1 MEYPKYRLFDSINHQ
16 LKNFPKENTLNA
28 KINGEWK
35 SFSSQYIHD
44 ITNKLAA
51 ALYQKN
57 ISGKNFTVE
66 ACDKI
71 AIISANRPEW
81 VFVDLAVQKTGAV
94 LIPIYPT
101 TGEKELA
108 FILNESEAK
117 YIFVGDA
124 GLLDKVKSVNSPH
137 LKDIYSFDTLEGCKH
152 YSELVNEATDS
163 SISDIIQYAETIP
176 HTHIATII
184 YTSGTTGVPKGVMLA
199 HENIVSNIYFSKA
212 SFPFPDQPQTRVLS
226 FLPLNHI
233 FEKMITYLY
242 LFSGIGIYYAE
253 SIEKIGDNLKELKV
267 DGFTTVPRLLEKV
280 YEKIM
285 AKGNELTGFKRSLF
299 FWSVNIGKQYDIN
312 KSGGF
317 LYDLKLKIA
326 NALIFTKWR
335 EALGGNISFIITGGA
350 AASEKL
356 LRIFNAAKI
365 PIYEGYGP
373 TENSPV
379 ICVNRFTKGGSEL
392 GTVGP
397 PIDGIEVKLAEDN
410 EILVKGASV
419 MRGYYK
425 RQDLTDDVIKDG
437 WLYTGDIG
445 TWIDNKYIK
454 ITDRKKELLK
464 TSGGKYV
471 APQPIENKLKE
482 SRFIEQVIVV
492 GDDKKFVSAL
502 IVPSFTALQ
511 SWVKEK
517 EIDISTDNA
526 SIIKSKD
533 VIDLIQHEI
542 DRANINFNHVEQVK
556 KFALLPAEWSIEG
569 GEMTPKLSLKRKI
582 ILEKYSHYIDNI
594 YE

>member
-1 MEYPKYRLFDSINHQ
+1 MEYPKYRLFDSINYQ
-16 LKNFPKENTLNA
+16 LSNFPKDNTLNA
-28 KINGEWK
+28 KIDGAWK
-35 SFSSQYIHD
+35 SFSSQYIND

-51 ALYQKN
+51 ALAQKN
-57 ISGKNFTVE
+57 ISGKDFTVE
-66 ACDKI
+66 NSDKI

-81 VFVDLAVQKTGAV
+81 VFVDLAVQKTGAI

-108 FILNESEAK
+108 FILNEVEAK

-124 GLLDKVKSVNSPH
+124 ALYAKVKSINCTH
-137 LKDIYSFDTLEGCKH
+137 LQDIYSFDAIDGCKN
-152 YSELVNEATDS
+152 YSELLQEATEA
-163 SISDIIQYAETIP
+163 SIDEIINYSETIP
-176 HTHIATII
+176 NSHIATII

-199 HENIVSNIYFSKA
+199 HENIVSNIFFSKA

-253 SIEKIGDNLKELKV
+253 NIEKIGDNLKELKV

-299 FWSVNIGKQYDIN
+299 FWSVNIGKQYDAN
-312 KSGGF
+312 KSGGVF
-317 LYDLKLKIA
+317 YNLKLKIA
-326 NALIFTKWR
+326 NALIFNKWR
-335 EALGGNISFIITGGA
+335 DALGGNISFIITGGA

-379 ICVNRFTKGGSEL
+379 ICVNRFTEGGTSF

-397 PIDGIEVKLAEDN
+397 PIEGIEVKLADDN

-419 MRGYYK
+419 MHGYYK
-425 RQDLTDDVIKDG
+425 RQDLTDEVIKDG

-482 SRFIEQVIVV
+482 SRFIEQTIVV

-502 IVPSFTALQ
+502 IVPSFLALTT
-511 SWVKEK
+511 WAKEK
-517 EIDISTDNA
+517 GITDDFTNE
-526 SIIKSKD
+526 SLIKRKE
-533 VIDLIQHEI
+533 VLDLIQAEI
-542 DRANINFNHVEQVK
+542 EKANVNFNHVEQVK
-556 KFALLPAEWSIEG
+556 KFVLLPVEWSIEG
-569 GEMTPKLSLKRKI
+569 GEMTPKLSLKRKV
-582 ILEKYSHYIDNI
+582 ILEKYSKEIDAI
-594 YE
+594 YA